1 MSMATKK
8 FKWTIK
14 VKLKAKALQH
24 FKVDQVLKID
34 ATFFSILDLC
44 VLNHRIFVNP

>member
-1 MSMATKK
+1 MYMSLATKK

-24 FKVDQVLKID
+24 FKFDQVLKIHT
-34 ATFFSILDLC
+34 TFLVWIYVFLITVIL
-44 VLNHRIFVNP
+44 